1 MGLRVRRRLLE
12 VARAAIAEK
21 LARGTIPELAPG
33 EEELDMPA
41 GAFVSLHVDGEL
53 RGCIGSL
60 YADRPLGQTVAEMA
74 TAAATE
80 DPRFD
85 ALRAAELRHTDIEVS
100 VLTPFE
106 PIRPEDVV
114 VGRHGLYIVRGP
126 RRGVLLPQVP
136 VQYGWDRETF
146 LAQVCRKAG
155 LPTDAWRDPETLLLG
170 FEAQVF
176 SDLSEAEAR

>member
-1 MGLRVRRRLLE
+1 
-12 VARAAIAEK
+12 
-21 LARGTIPELAPG
+21 
-33 EEELDMPA
+33 MPA